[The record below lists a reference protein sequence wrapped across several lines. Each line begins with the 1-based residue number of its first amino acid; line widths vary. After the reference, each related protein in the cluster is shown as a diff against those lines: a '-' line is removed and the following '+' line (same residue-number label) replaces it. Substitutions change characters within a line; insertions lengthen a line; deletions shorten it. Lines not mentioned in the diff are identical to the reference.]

1 MIESIWLFGYGS
13 ILWRPDFPYTA
24 AKAAR
29 LSNFQRRFWQ
39 ASTDH
44 RGTPR
49 RPGAVATLRYC
60 EGAQTLGIAYRIEHA
75 GLIQTMTQLDQR
87 EKNGYVQQTVAVTLD
102 TGQTI
107 SAITYVAQAGN
118 TWDLGRP
125 TIEILAEQIRSAR
138 GPSGTNLTYFQYLR
152 WASRC
157 LKEADDHLDRLA
169 VELARLGCR
178 AILNPTAAGLQI
190 EKALVP
196 WHPLMR

>member
-44 RGTPR
+44 RGTPS

-60 EGAQTLGIAYRIEHA
+60 EGAQTFGIAYRIEHA

-125 TIEILAEQIRSAR
+125 RSQVLPAHDR
-138 GPSGTNLTYFQYLR
+138 DFSRTDPVRTRTQRHQSNLLPISSMGQ
-152 WASRC
+152 SM
-157 LKEADDHLDRLA
+157 
-169 VELARLGCR
+169 
-178 AILNPTAAGLQI
+178 P
-190 EKALVP
+190 
-196 WHPLMR
+196 